1 MMKAIM
7 FENMRKFK
15 VNLNDE
21 LWPQIKTGH
30 RHVVAKVGWKWV
42 YVKENP
48 HITTKQWKKITRKT
62 WDRISKE
69 EIHA

>member
-1 MMKAIM
+1 MQ
-7 FENMRKFK
+7 KFK

-30 RHVVAKVGWKWV
+30 RNVVAKIGWKWV
-42 YVKENP
+42 YVKQSP
-48 HITTKQWKKITRKT
+48 HVINKQWKKITRKT